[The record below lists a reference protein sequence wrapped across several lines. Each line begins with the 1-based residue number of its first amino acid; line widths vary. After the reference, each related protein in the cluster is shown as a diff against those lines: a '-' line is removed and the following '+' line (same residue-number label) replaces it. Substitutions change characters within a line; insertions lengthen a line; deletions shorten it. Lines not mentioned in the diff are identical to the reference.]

1 MKINENNWIVRFFFT
16 WGGLPWKKPLIMVSC
31 LHFLFMETAAL
42 ITSKDIP
49 ALMGEIYKAYMFTII
64 VAGFGSSTFESWDS
78 KKRKA
83 EENEQHKP

>member
-1 MKINENNWIVRFFFT
+1 MKINEKNWVVRFFYT
-16 WGGLPWKKPLIMVSC
+16 WGALPWKKPLIMVSC

-64 VAGFGSSTFESWDS
+64 VAGFGSSTFEAWS
-78 KKRKA
+78 KKGADSRGEGQEK
-83 EENEQHKP
+83 